1 MAQTKEEKNNQNA
14 GSSVDFTAK
23 IQRAKEPFKNEI
35 LKMQTKEEKLL
46 YLNQQKQRYVLL
58 KENSNNVYFLSIL
71 VSFAVIVSIIL
82 LFAKTERSILFTSLM
97 FTLIIIAGIVWTV
110 LFIIMKN
117 ISTNY
122 TIILFALD
130 DLKDKI
136 QGSLSGGY
144 DEVSR
149 LKEIMSNISSEISE
163 TKQQVKEGYSLIE
176 QKIREL
182 NKK

>member
-58 KENSNNVYFLSIL
+58 KENSNNAYFLSIL

-110 LFIIMKN
+110 LFITMK
-117 ISTNY
+117 ILLCLPRH
-122 TIILFALD
+122 IIHR
-130 DLKDKI
+130 
-136 QGSLSGGY
+136 SL
-144 DEVSR
+144 
-149 LKEIMSNISSEISE
+149 
-163 TKQQVKEGYSLIE
+163 YSLVLGRI
-176 QKIREL
+176 KFIVL
-182 NKK
+182 PIFFIF